1 MGCHE
6 VKMAR
11 IGVISDIHS
20 NANAFMAV
28 LNELGRESVDEI
40 FCLGDIVGYGPAP
53 ARCLEL
59 AFTYCDILVRGNH
72 DEAVF
77 DEWAHR
83 KFNPVAWAAI
93 EWTRANLSERDVD
106 ALVHMKPLEVSPHG
120 ITCAHD
126 TPQEFATA
134 YVLDSATAS
143 EAFISLETPIGLL
156 GHTHIPR
163 VFTVPEDAVTIDDC
177 PHEAVTIINPVP
189 GEPVSIPEG
198 HKCLC
203 NPGAVGQP
211 RDADPRASWAIL
223 DTAERT
229 FTVHRT
235 EYDIQQAIIET
246 KKAGLPE
253 ILGSRLIEG
262 L

>member
-1 MGCHE
+1 
-6 VKMAR
+6 MAR

-20 NANAFMAV
+20 NANAFMVV
-28 LNELGRESVDEI
+28 LNELGRQDVDEI

-93 EWTRANLSERDVD
+93 EWTRKNLTERDVD
-106 ALVHMKPLEVSPHG
+106 SLVHMKPIEISSHG
-120 ITCAHD
+120 VTCAHD
-126 TPQEFATA
+126 TPQEYSTA
-134 YVLDSATAS
+134 YVLDATTAA

-163 VFTVPEDAVTIDDC
+163 VFTVPEEALAGGDC
-177 PHEAVTIINPVP
+177 PTEAINIINPVP
-189 GEPVSIPEG
+189 GEPISIPD
-198 HKCLC
+198 HHWCLC

-223 DTAERT
+223 DTEART

-235 EYDIQQAIIET
+235 DYDIKQTIIET
-246 KKAGLPE
+246 KEAGLPE
-253 ILGSRLIEG
+253 ILGSRLMEG